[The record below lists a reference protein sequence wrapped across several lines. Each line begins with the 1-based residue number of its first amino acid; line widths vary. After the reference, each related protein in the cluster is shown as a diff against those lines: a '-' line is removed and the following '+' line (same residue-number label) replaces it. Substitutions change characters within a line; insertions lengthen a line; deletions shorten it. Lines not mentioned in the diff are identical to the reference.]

1 MSKSI
6 KKIASVALPI
16 AGTFLAPGIGTA
28 LGSTLSSAAL
38 AGIGGAIG
46 GAGGGVISGGGLKG
60 ALLGA
65 GLGGAG
71 GYISGGGSIP
81 GIGSIGGRLG
91 AGGMGPPTP
100 GTGIL
105 GSLSK
110 GASGLNKALSG
121 AGSGGGL
128 SLGNAGTVLSGINS
142 YMTQDDL
149 EEQLLQAQGRSEA
162 ALQPFY
168 NSGLNANNQLSERLS
183 AGFNPGDLQNDPGY
197 QFRLAEGEKGLTRA
211 LSAAGMRESGAAV
224 KAGMEFNQGL
234 ADQEYNDAFGRWN
247 SQNQQLAGQS
257 GQGYLAAGGM
267 GDIYTDQGNIGANA
281 DVARNNILAGT
292 LSKVLSGSG
301 AKRIL
306 YIDANGKPV
315 YDMEEAGA

>member
-38 AGIGGAIG
+38 SGIGGALGGGLG
-46 GAGGGVISGGGLKG
+46 GAVSGGGLKG

-71 GYISGGGSIP
+71 GYISGGGSVP
-81 GIGSIGGRLG
+81 GLGSIGGKLG

-110 GASGLNKALSG
+110 GTSGLAKALSG
-121 AGSGGGL
+121 AGSGGNLL
-128 SLGNAGTVLSGINS
+128 SNAGTVLSGINS

-149 EEQLLQAQGRSEA
+149 EEQLLEAQGKSER

-168 NSGLNANNQLSERLS
+168 NSGLDADSQLRERLS
-183 AGFNPGDLQNDPGY
+183 AGYDPGDLANDPAY
-197 QFRLAEGEKGLTRA
+197 KFRLAEGEKGLSRA
-211 LSAAGMRESGAAV
+211 LSAAGMRESGAAI
-224 KAGMEFNQGL
+224 KAGTEFNQGL
-234 ADQEYNDAFGRWN
+234 ASEFDNERFNRWVN
-247 SQNQQLAGQS
+247 ENNMLAGQS

-267 GDIYTDQGNIGANA
+267 GDIYADQGNIGANA
-281 DVARNNILAGT
+281 DVARSNILTGT

-315 YDMEEAGA
+315 YDIEEATA